1 MCIRDSVIDGSYHDV
16 DSSEMAFK
24 IAGSMAFKDAM
35 AKGAPALLEPMMK
48 VEVVVPEDYMG
59 DVIGD
64 VTSRRGNIAGLTQ
77 RNGAQQIDCFVPL
90 SEMFGYATN
99 LRSRTQGRGQFT
111 MEPSHYVEL
120 SKNLAD
126 AVISKRKGY

>member
-1 MCIRDSVIDGSYHDV
+1 
-16 DSSEMAFK
+16 
-24 IAGSMAFKDAM
+24 
-35 AKGAPALLEPMMK
+35 
-48 VEVVVPEDYMG
+48 MG
-59 DVIGD
+59 GVIGD

>member
-1 MCIRDSVIDGSYHDV
+1 MA
-16 DSSEMAFK
+16 SSTGALQ
-24 IAGSMAFKDAM
+24 AM
-35 AKGAPALLEPMMK
+35 GTEKHLIVSSSAL
-48 VEVVVPEDYMG
+48 
-59 DVIGD
+59 
-64 VTSRRGNIAGLTQ
+64 RC
-77 RNGAQQIDCFVPL
+77 CFVPL

>member
-1 MCIRDSVIDGSYHDV
+1 
-16 DSSEMAFK
+16 
-24 IAGSMAFKDAM
+24 
-35 AKGAPALLEPMMK
+35 MK
-48 VEVVVPEDYMG
+48 VSVMVAEEYMG
-59 DVIGD
+59 TVIGD
-64 VTSRRGNIAGLTQ
+64 LQSRRAQIQGFIDRAGSK
-77 RNGAQQIDCFVPL
+77 QIDAFVPL

-126 AVISKRKGY
+126 AVISKRRGV

>member
-1 MCIRDSVIDGSYHDV
+1 
-16 DSSEMAFK
+16 
-24 IAGSMAFKDAM
+24 MAFKDAM
-35 AKGAPALLEPMMK
+35 KKCDPVIMEPIMK
-48 VEVVVPEDYMG
+48 VNVIVPDEYMG
-59 DVIGD
+59 NVIGD
-64 VTSRRGNIAGLTQ
+64 LNSRRG
-77 RNGAQQIDCFVPL
+77 QITNQESQDGTARVTAMVPL

-126 AVISKRKGY
+126 AVISKRRGV